1 MLEIFYAIC
10 TCFLTILMVLCT
22 AKLLYLSIYKCLLR
36 GHDWETIDHKT
47 IKVTTVK
54 PSTGSL
60 VDENKYE
67 LYVQRCK
74 RCGTIKETKIW
85 Y

>member
-1 MLEIFYAIC
+1 MLNIFYAIC
-10 TCFLTILMVLCT
+10 VCFITILIVLCT
-22 AKLLYLSIYKCLLR
+22 AKLLYLAIYKCLLK

-47 IKVTTVK
+47 IKVTNTQI
-54 PSTGSL
+54 STGIQ
-60 VDENKYE
+60 DETKYQ
-67 LYVQRCK
+67 LYIQRCK

>member
-10 TCFLTILMVLCT
+10 ICLITLLMVLCA

-47 IKVTTVK
+47 IKVTNAQI
-54 PSTGSL
+54 STGAK
-60 VDENKYE
+60 DETKYE
-67 LYVQRCK
+67 LYIQKCK
-74 RCGTIKETKIW
+74 RCGALRETKIW